1 MNKIEDDNFIKL
13 VIDTQNDVE
22 GAFEELYK
30 ETISFSY
37 SIVSLLLKNE
47 EDIEDALQNSYIQVS
62 RGIKDL
68 KNPESF
74 KSWLSI
80 TVKRECQKHI
90 AKHKRMTDVFST
102 ATKTKEFESP
112 AEEVLPFDLIERK
125 EISEAVRNIVNS
137 LPDDKR
143 ACIVLYYFEQNSL
156 SEIAEILGI
165 PEGTVKSRLY
175 HARKILEKK
184 FKKLQSNDES
194 LFGISVIPLIVT
206 FFAYQTKNIVVPA
219 AIESAALGAV
229 AANGAAAIGATSA
242 NAAGSTAAGATSAT
256 AAGST
261 AAGASVT
268 ASVGTGAATAVTT
281 KIAAIAVAATVAT
294 GGTVATVNVVK
305 EHRAN
310 EATTAI
316 VYETITEEYATAAM
330 LFVEE
335 TTTAPEESST
345 KILPT
350 AQEMVGTAVAGT
362 EKSTTN
368 TAEEFTT
375 SVKRNDPTATRRDYS
390 TTRQAKT
397 TVHTTEH
404 KTTALH
410 TTARVTTTEPGKTT
424 EKMTTSLAEVY
435 DVSSG
440 VLGEYSGKESNVSVP
455 SSVGSETVTAIG
467 TGAFAGNTD
476 IRSVHIPSGVT
487 RIGQEAFVDCSNLTS
502 VSLPSSLR
510 SIGIGAFCSCASLT
524 SVNIPS
530 GVTTVG
536 DDAFADCSS
545 LETVTIPS
553 SVTSIGYNAFGG
565 CDNLTIKCSSGS
577 AAQDYAVENSIDYEL
592 I

>member
-112 AEEVLPFDLIERK
+112 AEEALPFDLIERK
-125 EISEAVRNIVNS
+125 EIIEAVRNIVNS

-184 FKKLQSNDES
+184 FKKLQSKDES
-194 LFGISVIPLIVT
+194 LLGFSAIPLIVT

-229 AANGAAAIGATSA
+229 AVNSAATIGATSA
-242 NAAGSTAAGATSAT
+242 TAAGSTAAGATSAT

-268 ASVGTGAATAVTT
+268 ASVRTGAATAVTT

-335 TTTAPEESST
+335 TTTAPEESSA

-350 AQEMVGTAVAGT
+350 AQEMVGTAVSGT
-362 EKSTTN
+362 EKSITN

-410 TTARVTTTEPGKTT
+410 TTARVTTTEPGKTP

-467 TGAFAGNTD
+467 TGAFARNTD

-577 AAQDYAVENSIDYEL
+577 AAHDYAVENSIDYEL

>member
-112 AEEVLPFDLIERK
+112 AEEALPFDLIERK

-184 FKKLQSNDES
+184 FKKLQSKDES
-194 LFGISVIPLIVT
+194 LLGFSAIPLIVT

-229 AANGAAAIGATSA
+229 AVNSAATIGATSA
-242 NAAGSTAAGATSAT
+242 TAAGSTAAGATSAT

-268 ASVGTGAATAVTT
+268 ASVRTGAATAVTT

-316 VYETITEEYATAAM
+316 VYETLTEEYATAAM

-345 KILPT
+345 KIPLT
-350 AQEMVGTAVAGT
+350 AHETAKTAVSGT
-362 EKSTTN
+362 EKSISN

-375 SVKRNDPTATRRDYS
+375 SVKRNDPTAARRDYS

-410 TTARVTTTEPGKTT
+410 TTACVTTTEPGKTT

-435 DVSSG
+435 DVSNG
-440 VLGEYSGKESNVSVP
+440 VLGEYSGNESNVSVP

-577 AAQDYAVENSIDYEL
+577 AAHDYAVENSIDYEL

>member
-62 RGIKDL
+62 RDIKDL

-90 AKHKRMTDVFST
+90 AKHKQMTDVFST

-184 FKKLQSNDES
+184 FKKLQSKDES
-194 LFGISVIPLIVT
+194 LLGISAIPLIVT

-229 AANGAAAIGATSA
+229 AVNSAATI
-242 NAAGSTAAGATSAT
+242 GATSAT

-268 ASVGTGAATAVTT
+268 ASVRTGAATAVTT

-335 TTTAPEESST
+335 TTTAPEEPSA

-350 AQEMVGTAVAGT
+350 AQEMVGTAVSGT
-362 EKSTTN
+362 EKSITN

-410 TTARVTTTEPGKTT
+410 TTARVTTTEPGKTP

-502 VSLPSSLR
+502 VSLR

-577 AAQDYAVENSIDYEL
+577 AAHDYVVENSIDYEL

>member
-1 MNKIEDDNFIKL
+1 
-13 VIDTQNDVE
+13 
-22 GAFEELYK
+22 
-30 ETISFSY
+30 
-37 SIVSLLLKNE
+37 
-47 EDIEDALQNSYIQVS
+47 
-62 RGIKDL
+62 
-68 KNPESF
+68 
-74 KSWLSI
+74 
-80 TVKRECQKHI
+80 
-90 AKHKRMTDVFST
+90 MTDVFST

-184 FKKLQSNDES
+184 FKKLQSKDES
-194 LFGISVIPLIVT
+194 LLGISAIPLIVT

-229 AANGAAAIGATSA
+229 AVNSAATI
-242 NAAGSTAAGATSAT
+242 GATSAT

-268 ASVGTGAATAVTT
+268 ASVRTGAATAVTT

-335 TTTAPEESST
+335 TTTAPEESSA

-350 AQEMVGTAVAGT
+350 AQEMVGTAVSGT
-362 EKSTTN
+362 EKSITN

-404 KTTALH
+404 KTTALP
-410 TTARVTTTEPGKTT
+410 VSQPQSQGKHP
-424 EKMTTSLAEVY
+424 K
-435 DVSSG
+435 
-440 VLGEYSGKESNVSVP
+440 K
-455 SSVGSETVTAIG
+455 
-467 TGAFAGNTD
+467 
-476 IRSVHIPSGVT
+476 
-487 RIGQEAFVDCSNLTS
+487 
-502 VSLPSSLR
+502 
-510 SIGIGAFCSCASLT
+510 
-524 SVNIPS
+524 
-530 GVTTVG
+530 
-536 DDAFADCSS
+536 
-545 LETVTIPS
+545 
-553 SVTSIGYNAFGG
+553 
-565 CDNLTIKCSSGS
+565 
-577 AAQDYAVENSIDYEL
+577 
-592 I
+592 

>member
-62 RGIKDL
+62 RDIKDL

-184 FKKLQSNDES
+184 FKKLQSKDES
-194 LFGISVIPLIVT
+194 LLGISAIPLIVT

-229 AANGAAAIGATSA
+229 AVNSAATI
-242 NAAGSTAAGATSAT
+242 GATSAT

-268 ASVGTGAATAVTT
+268 ASVRTGAATAVTT

-335 TTTAPEESST
+335 TTTAPEEPSA

-350 AQEMVGTAVAGT
+350 AQEMVGTAVSGT
-362 EKSTTN
+362 EKSITN

-410 TTARVTTTEPGKTT
+410 TTARVTTTEPGKTP

-577 AAQDYAVENSIDYEL
+577 AAHDYAVENSIDYEM